1 MKELNAEL
9 FKSEVLENSKPVLVD
24 FWASWCG
31 PCRMMAPILE
41 ELESELGDNIS
52 FCKVN
57 VDDEQGLALEY
68 KVMSIPTMVLFK
80 GGKEIE
86 RTVGVVPK
94 SKLAQM
100 LERV

>member
-9 FKSEVLENSKPVLVD
+9 FKTEVLESSKPVLVD

-41 ELESELGDNIS
+41 ELEGELGNIS

-80 GGKEIE
+80 DGKEIE